1 MPDVRTPSGLPPDV
15 RGTVVTVGTF
25 DGVHLGHQA
34 VLSRLAARA
43 AQRDTRSVL
52 VTFDP
57 HPLEI
62 VNPAVAPHLLT
73 VGDEK
78 LEVLVES
85 GIDYL
90 AVLPFTRELAS
101 WGAERFVDDVLIA
114 RFRVAHL
121 LMGHDHAFGR
131 SREGNVDVLRSLGQS
146 RGFTVEVLEPVTS
159 GSNQPISSTFLRR
172 AVAGGDLAHARE
184 GLGRPYSLGGRVAHG
199 EKRGRLL
206 GFPTINVPVPSPRK
220 LLPPQGVYAAR
231 VHTPLGAFGGMM
243 NLGPRPTFGD
253 EAVTVEVH
261 LFDVGA
267 DFYGMRV
274 RIDFLARL
282 RDTVKFASLDAL
294 VAQLRDDER
303 AARRVLM
310 SAE

>member
-1 MPDVRTPSGLPPDV
+1 
-15 RGTVVTVGTF
+15 
-25 DGVHLGHQA
+25 
-34 VLSRLAARA
+34 
-43 AQRDTRSVL
+43 VL

-90 AVLPFTRELAS
+90 AILPFTRELAS
-101 WGAERFVDDVLIA
+101 WGAERFVDEVLLA

-131 SREGNVDVLRSLGQS
+131 NREGNVDVLRSLGQS

-159 GSNQPISSTFLRR
+159 GSKQPISSTFLRR
-172 AVAGGDLAHARE
+172 AVGGGDLTHARE
-184 GLGRPYSLGGRVAHG
+184 GLGRPYSLGGRVTHG

-220 LLPPQGVYAAR
+220 LLPPQGVYATR
-231 VHTPLGAFGGMM
+231 VQTPLGAFGGMM
-243 NLGPRPTFGD
+243 NLGSRPTFGD

-261 LFDVGA
+261 LFDVSA

-274 RIDFLARL
+274 RIDFLTRL
-282 RDTVKFASLDAL
+282 RDTVRFDGVEAL
-294 VAQLRDDER
+294 VAQLRKDEE
-303 AARRVLM
+303 AARRVL
-310 SAE
+310 AGVE